1 MTHLKLIN
9 ALNGI
14 SESFEPLPIIPSV
27 PIFNGVT
34 DEPIS
39 NDIFHDLSFWI
50 GKDTGTIQLA
60 NPVDLEKVYSEQTTT
75 APIGAIWCNHHE
87 QLKNIVLEC
96 DPSRVIEI
104 GGAHGFLAEECLK
117 SKQSIQWSIVD
128 PNPVVKSDS
137 INVRK
142 GYFEPSSDICFD
154 HDLLVASHVFEH
166 IPDLHSFLLEI
177 HKCSNPKIK
186 LLVSI
191 PDLCSWLQGGSPN
204 ALNFEHST
212 LLSETHFDELLANTN
227 YSIIK
232 KFHYGPKHSII
243 YLLEK
248 SGHDTLAIASSLSDQ
263 YEFHKR
269 LYRAYVTSF
278 STTARDIRS
287 QINELNPAGSRQT
300 FLFGAHLFSQFL
312 FASGLDISLFNGIL
326 DNNCAKH
333 GRRLY
338 GSTLITSSPQILS
351 QINNPIVVIKA
362 GPYTD
367 EISMQVRHICPSVSI
382 I

>member
-1 MTHLKLIN
+1 MKLIN
-9 ALNGI
+9 ALNGM

-34 DEPIS
+34 DQPIS
-39 NDIFHDLSFWI
+39 LDIFQDLSFWI

-60 NPVDLEKVYSEQTTT
+60 NPVDLDKVYYEQTTN
-75 APIGAIWCNHHE
+75 APIGAIWFNHHE
-87 QLKNIVLEC
+87 QLKNIILDC

-117 SKQSIQWSIVD
+117 SKQSIRWSIVD
-128 PNPVVKSDS
+128 PNPIVKSSS

-142 GYFEPSSDICFD
+142 GYFDPFQDISFD

-166 IPDLHSFLLEI
+166 IPNLHNFLLDI
-177 HKCSNPKIK
+177 YICSKPNIK

-191 PDLCSWLQGGSPN
+191 PDLCSWMQTGSPN

-227 YSIIK
+227 FSILK
-232 KFHYGPKHSII
+232 KSYYGPNHSII

-248 SGHDTLAIASSLSDQ
+248 LDRNLLPTSTFLSDQ
-263 YEFHKR
+263 YEFHNN
-269 LYRAYVTSF
+269 LFRAYVSSF
-278 STTARDIRS
+278 AITARDICS
-287 QINELNPAGSRQT
+287 QINDLNPSGSRQT

-312 FASGLDISLFNGIL
+312 IASGLDVNLFDGVL

-338 GSTLITSSPQILS
+338 GSTLITSSPNTLS
-351 QINNPIVVIKA
+351 QINDPIVVIKA
-362 GPYTD
+362 GVYTH
-367 EISMQVRHICPSVSI
+367 EISSEIRQICPSVSI